1 MGNQN
6 GTDSSRREL
15 LLWRFAPSVFGACAV
30 AMILSLPLFP
40 SQDGPVHL
48 YYADILRGVLTH
60 SGPYAQHFEI
70 KSYVT
75 PYVVLYYSL
84 LALETVLPPLIS
96 EQLLVCGY
104 VLTFILGFQY
114 LVGALTDRPGPW
126 PLVGAAFS
134 LNFYLYMGLYSYLLA
149 TALSLLLSGYWL
161 RSAKHLTPRRIAA
174 LTFGYV
180 LLLLCHPVPA
190 AIFLAFCGLHIL
202 VSFTYEYLASPGQIQ
217 ACWRSFRRPLS
228 VVMVMGVAGAGFVSR
243 FLASMPRASTAGT
256 ETSIR
261 LLDNVGAELKLW
273 SLSPLGSIAY
283 RLVLLAL
290 IASAGATLLIGLRRR
305 REPIGAAAASV
316 AGMAVVCL
324 IARCA
329 TPFSL
334 NNGGAFFQ
342 QRFSIY
348 WVMFLFAFCSVLKP
362 PRWFVNTIGV
372 VALGCTATV
381 LCFQWT
387 YLSATARNLNS
398 ALAEPLVAPGSLGV
412 VVSETDYVRREAV
425 GDPFLGGSAHF
436 FRNSKAIM
444 TSAAWMDEP
453 FIMLRP
459 KHEYPWTYSST
470 SLASKKLLAVSR
482 TDAASVKLDFII
494 LVNGEGPITREMI
507 GRLGFRTSNAGRKVA
522 FYYHP

>member
-1 MGNQN
+1 M
-6 GTDSSRREL
+6 
-15 LLWRFAPSVFGACAV
+15 
-30 AMILSLPLFP
+30 
-40 SQDGPVHL
+40 
-48 YYADILRGVLTH
+48 
-60 SGPYAQHFEI
+60 
-70 KSYVT
+70 
-75 PYVVLYYSL
+75 
-84 LALETVLPPLIS
+84 
-96 EQLLVCGY
+96 
-104 VLTFILGFQY
+104 
-114 LVGALTDRPGPW
+114 
-126 PLVGAAFS
+126 
-134 LNFYLYMGLYSYLLA
+134 
-149 TALSLLLSGYWL
+149 
-161 RSAKHLTPRRIAA
+161 
-174 LTFGYV
+174 
-180 LLLLCHPVPA
+180 
-190 AIFLAFCGLHIL
+190 
-202 VSFTYEYLASPGQIQ
+202 
-217 ACWRSFRRPLS
+217 
-228 VVMVMGVAGAGFVSR
+228 
-243 FLASMPRASTAGT
+243 
-256 ETSIR
+256 R

-324 IARCA
+324 IARYA
-329 TPFSL
+329 TPVSL

-348 WVMFLFAFCSVLKP
+348 WVMFLFGFCSVLKP

-444 TSAAWMDEP
+444 TSAAWMDGP
-453 FIMLRP
+453 LIMLRP
-459 KHEYPWTYSST
+459 KHEYPWTYAST
-470 SLASKKLLAVSR
+470 SLASERILAAISR
-482 TDAASVKLDFII
+482 TGAASVKLDLVI
-494 LVNGEGPITREMI
+494 LVNGEGPITRELI
-507 GRLGFRTSNAGRKVA
+507 ERLGFRTSNAGRQVA